1 LIIKNLNLGDM
12 KMDTAEKYLNVEL
25 EDDVTPYGGKS
36 FIGETLKDFLLE
48 IGAPLDSPMDKV
60 NLWLKDCGLMPIKF

>member
-1 LIIKNLNLGDM
+1 M

-25 EDDVTPYGGKS
+25 EDDVTPYGGKA

-48 IGAPLDSPMDKV
+48 LGAPLDSPMNKV
-60 NLWLKDCGLMPIKF
+60 NNMLKECGLMPIKF

>member
-1 LIIKNLNLGDM
+1 MVI
-12 KMDTAEKYLNVEL
+12 TAEKYLNVEL
-25 EDDVTPYGGKS
+25 EDDDTPYGGKA

-60 NLWLKDCGLMPIKF
+60 NNWLRECGLMPIKF

>member
-1 LIIKNLNLGDM
+1 M

-25 EDDVTPYGGKS
+25 EDDVTPYGGKA

-48 IGAPLDSPMDKV
+48 LGAPLDSPMNKV
-60 NLWLKDCGLMPIKF
+60 NNWLRGCGLMPIKF

>member
-1 LIIKNLNLGDM
+1 M

-25 EDDVTPYGGKS
+25 EDDVTPYGGKA

-48 IGAPLDSPMDKV
+48 LGVPLDSPMNKV
-60 NLWLKDCGLMPIKF
+60 NNWLRGCGLMPIKF

>member
-1 LIIKNLNLGDM
+1 M

-25 EDDVTPYGGKS
+25 EDDVA

-48 IGAPLDSPMDKV
+48 LGAPLDSPMNKV
-60 NLWLKDCGLMPIKF
+60 NNWLRGCGLMPIKF